1 MTGPLRVLI
10 TNHALAGRTGT
21 EMYVRD
27 VAKGLLLRGHTPIV
41 YSPRLGSLARELSLD
56 TVAVVDDLDKLAEP
70 PDIIHGQHTLESA
83 IALLHFPRTP
93 AIYVCHDWLWEND
106 IPPRIARIRQFIA
119 VDHTVRDRLILRE
132 GISEASESVVDNG
145 VDLRKFV
152 PRGELPDSP
161 RRALVFSNYM
171 TSEQLAIVRAA
182 CARRGLEVDGVG
194 AHFGNVSSQPEA
206 IIGQY
211 DLVFAKGRCAWESL
225 ASGVAVVVCDTWGIG
240 PLVTTENFEFARQRN
255 FGRRLLQ
262 TPLSESAVSQQLE
275 CYDAADAM
283 QVSRRIREV
292 GSLDTMVDRLIA
304 IYEQAISSH
313 EAAEPQSADEELR
326 SMARLLQSWSR
337 CKQPPQIEALDVRKM
352 IREELQ
358 AEQFPI
364 LQKLESLT
372 TRRRGL
378 PKLVHSLKKL
388 VSWKSGEP
396 SSPQRKAA

>member
-1 MTGPLRVLI
+1 MKWPLRVLI
-10 TNHALAGRTGT
+10 TSHALAGRSGS
-21 EMYVRD
+21 EMYVHD
-27 VAKGLLLRGHTPIV
+27 LAKELLARGHTPIV
-41 YSPRLGSLARELSLD
+41 YSPRLGPLARELTLA
-56 TVAVVDDLDKLAEP
+56 TVAVVDDLDQIAQP
-70 PDIIHGQHTLESA
+70 PDVIHGQHTLESA

-93 AIYVCHDWLWEND
+93 AIYVCHDWCWEND
-106 IPPRIARIRQFIA
+106 IPPKISRIRQFVA

-132 GISEASESVVDNG
+132 GIPEASVSVVNNG
-145 VDLRKFV
+145 VDLQRFM
-152 PRGELPDSP
+152 PRGELPAVP
-161 RRALVFSNYM
+161 QRALVFSNYM

-182 CARRGLEVDGVG
+182 CARRNLEVDGVG
-194 AHFGNVSSQPEA
+194 ANFGNVSSQPEA

-240 PLVTTENFEFARQRN
+240 PLVTIENFEFARQRN

-262 TPLSESAVSQQLE
+262 TTLSEVAVDEQLGH
-275 CYDAADAM
+275 YNAADAM

-292 GSLDTMVDRLIA
+292 CSLESMVDRLVA
-304 IYEQAISSH
+304 IYEQAISSY
-313 EAAEPQSADEELR
+313 EAANKQSADEELR

-337 CKQPPQIEALDVRKM
+337 CQQPPQLEATDVQRM
-352 IREELQ
+352 IRQELQ
-358 AEQFPI
+358 AQQFPI

-388 VSWKSGEP
+388 VPWMSGQT